1 MSDVRDR
8 NLLYARLEE
17 VLGAEPAGILM
28 RQLPPND
35 EIPTRTDLREFGATV
50 TGRMDGL
57 EVRMDGLEVRM
68 DGLDSR
74 MDRLDSRMDAVE
86 VRMERLEVRMDGLD
100 SRMERLETHMER
112 FDDRLDGFH
121 AALHQ
126 QTRNFILWTSAVMAS
141 FSTVIVA
148 SGILT

>member
-28 RQLPPND
+28 RQLTPHD
-35 EIPTRTDLREFGATV
+35 EILTKSDLRQFETTV
-50 TGRMDGL
+50 TGRIDGLEMRMDGL
-57 EVRMDGLEVRM
+57 EMRMD
-68 DGLDSR
+68 
-74 MDRLDSRMDAVE
+74 
-86 VRMERLEVRMDGLD
+86 
-100 SRMERLETHMER
+100 RLETHMER

>member
-8 NLLYARLEE
+8 NLLCARLEE

-57 EVRMDGLEVRM
+57 EI
-68 DGLDSR
+68 
-74 MDRLDSRMDAVE
+74 
-86 VRMERLEVRMDGLD
+86 RMERLEVRMDGLD
-100 SRMERLETHMER
+100 RRMERLEAHMER

-148 SGILT
+148 SGVLT

>member
-17 VLGAEPAGILM
+17 VLGTEPAGILM
-28 RQLPPND
+28 RQLTPDD
-35 EIPTRTDLREFGATV
+35 EILTKTDLRGFGATV
-50 TGRMDGL
+50 ETRI
-57 EVRMDGLEVRM
+57 

-74 MDRLDSRMDAVE
+74 MGG
-86 VRMERLEVRMDGLD
+86 LEHRMDGLD

>member
-28 RQLPPND
+28 RQLTPHD
-35 EIPTRTDLREFGATV
+35 EILTKSDLRQFETTV
-50 TGRMDGL
+50 TGRIDGL
-57 EVRMDGLEVRM
+57 EIRID
-68 DGLDSR
+68 
-74 MDRLDSRMDAVE
+74 
-86 VRMERLEVRMDGLD
+86 
-100 SRMERLETHMER
+100 RLETHMER

>member
-35 EIPTRTDLREFGATV
+35 EILTKTDLREFGATV
-50 TGRMDGL
+50 ETRMGGIEIRIDGLEHRMDGL
-57 EVRMDGLEVRM
+57 EHRMDGLEH
-68 DGLDSR
+68 
-74 MDRLDSRMDAVE
+74 
-86 VRMERLEVRMDGLD
+86 
-100 SRMERLETHMER
+100 RMERLETHMER

-148 SGILT
+148 SGVLT

>member
-1 MSDVRDR
+1 MSDARDR

-28 RQLPPND
+28 RQLPPNE
-35 EIPTRTDLREFGATV
+35 EILTKTDLREFGATV
-50 TGRMDGL
+50 AGRMDRSDARMDGL
-57 EVRMDGLEVRM
+57 EI
-68 DGLDSR
+68 
-74 MDRLDSRMDAVE
+74 
-86 VRMERLEVRMDGLD
+86 RMERLEVRMDGLG
-100 SRMERLETHMER
+100 SRMDRLETHMER

>member
-8 NLLYARLEE
+8 DLLYARLEE
-17 VLGAEPAGILM
+17 ALGAERAGILM
-28 RQLPPND
+28 RQLTPHD
-35 EIPTRTDLREFGATV
+35 EILIKSDLRQFETTV
-50 TGRMDGL
+50 TGRIDGL
-57 EVRMDGLEVRM
+57 EIRID
-68 DGLDSR
+68 
-74 MDRLDSRMDAVE
+74 
-86 VRMERLEVRMDGLD
+86 
-100 SRMERLETHMER
+100 RLETHMER

>member
-1 MSDVRDR
+1 MSDVRGR

-28 RQLPPND
+28 RQLTPHD
-35 EIPTRTDLREFGATV
+35 EILTKSDLRQFETTV

-57 EVRMDGLEVRM
+57 EIRID
-68 DGLDSR
+68 
-74 MDRLDSRMDAVE
+74 
-86 VRMERLEVRMDGLD
+86 
-100 SRMERLETHMER
+100 RLETHMER

>member
-28 RQLPPND
+28 RQLPRTD

-50 TGRMDGL
+50 TGGMDGL
-57 EVRMDGLEVRM
+57 EIG
-68 DGLDSR
+68 
-74 MDRLDSRMDAVE
+74 
-86 VRMERLEVRMDGLD
+86 MERLEVRMDGLD
-100 SRMERLETHMER
+100 RRMERLEAHMER
-112 FDDRLDGFH
+112 FDDRLGAFH

-126 QTRNFILWTSAVMAS
+126 QTRNFILWTAAVMAS

-148 SGILT
+148 SGVLT